1 MLQNSS
7 MLCRYVP
14 YHHCVTCVFAEPIQL
29 RLAKGTQYWYLHRI
43 GCICKTSDEHNG
55 WKCKYKKGIRIQLD
69 CTVATAILT
78 LLPGSIGRFM
88 VHQNWSAIFS
98 GGALERIYVL
108 SILSQLPGVD
118 KKRTFDNMYS
128 PIVKVVTLFGIP
140 LGIFTRIFFG

>member
-1 MLQNSS
+1 MNT
-7 MLCRYVP
+7 M
-14 YHHCVTCVFAEPIQL
+14 TGNAN
-29 RLAKGTQYWYLHRI
+29 T
-43 GCICKTSDEHNG
+43 
-55 WKCKYKKGIRIQLD
+55 KKWIRIQGD
-69 CTVATAILT
+69 FTIVTAILT

-118 KKRTFDNMYS
+118 KKRTFYNMYA
-128 PIVKVVTLFGIP
+128 PVVKVATLFGIP